1 MNISQFCLT
10 TIFAHSD
17 VTRKIC
23 SEVKISILKNGESM
37 KFLKFPL
44 WLVNSLCIF
53 ATVSFKNSVLSMT
66 YHNVQEVITK
76 LVTRAFFFDP
86 TFLFSFCIFYAVVN
100 ICTPLSD
107 YILYQK
113 TDWLLKK
120 LNINQNF
127 PNQVI

>member
-1 MNISQFCLT
+1 MLRFKEVEKISKIMNISQFCLT

-76 LVTRAFFFDP
+76 LVTQAFFFDP
-86 TFLFSFCIFYAVVN
+86 FCSVFAYFMQ
-100 ICTPLSD
+100 L
-107 YILYQK
+107 
-113 TDWLLKK
+113 
-120 LNINQNF
+120 
-127 PNQVI
+127 

>member
-1 MNISQFCLT
+1 MY
-10 TIFAHSD
+10 
-17 VTRKIC
+17 V
-23 SEVKISILKNGESM
+23 
-37 KFLKFPL
+37 FLQMD
-44 WLVNSLCIF
+44 
-53 ATVSFKNSVLSMT
+53 KNSVLSMT